1 MVGCLS
7 IKYHQKMNLCF
18 PLVAKTSL
26 LKVTKDQE
34 SKEKK
39 AQIEHIKCIDICDY
53 DGSRKW
59 NLFSVYFWLYFVL
72 YNCGFVENFQ
82 YS

>member
-53 DGSRKW
+53 DGS
-59 NLFSVYFWLYFVL
+59 VI
-72 YNCGFVENFQ
+72 
-82 YS
+82 